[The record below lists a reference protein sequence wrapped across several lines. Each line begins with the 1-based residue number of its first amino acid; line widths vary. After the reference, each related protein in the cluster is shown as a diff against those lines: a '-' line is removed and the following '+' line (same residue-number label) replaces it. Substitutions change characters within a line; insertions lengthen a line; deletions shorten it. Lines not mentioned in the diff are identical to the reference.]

1 MLLQVYVSITFLLL
15 SSAYEKVF
23 LRKKKKG
30 QFKGKAVVLFN
41 TVSFY
46 AHM

>member
-23 LRKKKKG
+23 LRKKKK
-30 QFKGKAVVLFN
+30 KGILKAKL
-41 TVSFY
+41 
-46 AHM
+46 